1 MSIFYNLFKQ
11 NDEMRIGETATFS
24 EISYMPIL
32 KDQGNYLV
40 GVKRFKLPSQGID
53 YFRIYP
59 NRYFLGNSS
68 PDSSIDYQINES
80 CHITDIFFSKGDNY
94 QGYDYDA
101 EQQEYYI
108 EINSDQAFASV
119 LNRTIAQSFQSRYSS
134 SQTTH
139 SKVFNSPL
147 NFASQTAGYP
157 FVLTDG
163 SGYDFP
169 LTAVSDGQT
178 FLGFE
183 CHLREINSITT
194 LLPAD
199 RTMGDIV
206 IDAEY
211 ISVDSS
217 GKNVITYIPLL
228 SGFAQDVKISEFNTK
243 FPGGV
248 VISSYAKQPSSKYQ
262 FVGMYNYT
270 GALYMYPEGNED
282 LDNAVGF
289 MMAEAAAGGGAVA
302 PTMNFRIRMLN
313 GDGTDTPQV
322 AFTPR
327 VDLRVFTGDSEAF
340 GRFGTTNNYA
350 TDTASLHAI
359 ANGVPHF
366 NMDNTSQRMSLS
378 FPSWLIAGKHGGVY
392 CSNGLLELMNFGSS
406 KVNQLYQANN
416 TNALAMVDDN
426 VASNKAVLSSKSQ
439 LGGFLDAIDVN
450 KNLSNESAVELVEN
464 HPSQY
469 KRSFLWGI
477 QIRSNNLSNDGE
489 FVNAGR
495 VSQKIL
501 TDFIIDP
508 SSNSVRDY
516 LIFEPQMERFYPL
529 NASGDLRQLDV
540 SVFYVDMNNNTHLLP
555 LPPNTSASIKIEFR
569 PQNMVYNYVDSKT
582 M

>member
-248 VISSYAKQPSSKYQ
+248 VISSYAKQSTNSS
-262 FVGMYNYT
+262 
-270 GALYMYPEGNED
+270 
-282 LDNAVGF
+282 
-289 MMAEAAAGGGAVA
+289 
-302 PTMNFRIRMLN
+302 
-313 GDGTDTPQV
+313 
-322 AFTPR
+322 
-327 VDLRVFTGDSEAF
+327 
-340 GRFGTTNNYA
+340 
-350 TDTASLHAI
+350 
-359 ANGVPHF
+359 
-366 NMDNTSQRMSLS
+366 
-378 FPSWLIAGKHGGVY
+378 
-392 CSNGLLELMNFGSS
+392 
-406 KVNQLYQANN
+406 
-416 TNALAMVDDN
+416 
-426 VASNKAVLSSKSQ
+426 
-439 LGGFLDAIDVN
+439 
-450 KNLSNESAVELVEN
+450 
-464 HPSQY
+464 
-469 KRSFLWGI
+469 
-477 QIRSNNLSNDGE
+477 
-489 FVNAGR
+489 
-495 VSQKIL
+495 
-501 TDFIIDP
+501 
-508 SSNSVRDY
+508 
-516 LIFEPQMERFYPL
+516 
-529 NASGDLRQLDV
+529 
-540 SVFYVDMNNNTHLLP
+540 
-555 LPPNTSASIKIEFR
+555 
-569 PQNMVYNYVDSKT
+569 
-582 M
+582 